1 MKIVLDHKK
10 LLKYPFLKESQ
21 VIVRKHTESIGSFL
35 ESNPGKATVLR
46 ARDRIINALSHG
58 KEQDSTDRA
67 GLPPE
72 FIIAEYVIARILAS
86 CANDRSLMDA
96 LARYEST
103 RAFEYLK
110 EEEPDIK
117 RYVAQTVGIE
127 IDSTEYSVKRYVE
140 CTSRLR
146 NERWRLVNRE
156 VKRGMV
162 SIESPEHDELLK
174 ESIYSYMRESMP
186 LTVPEDICRMLSPVV
201 DQIGKIQQERML
213 EQFGEIDEEC
223 FPPCIS
229 ALISAITEGKNL
241 PHTAR
246 FTIVTFLHM
255 IGMDVSQIV
264 EVFCRAPDFDVEKS
278 MYQVEHITGNRG
290 STEYTPPTCA
300 TMRTYGIC
308 IRPDALCKTINHPLR
323 YYSEKKRKAGAPAK
337 KNTPDGKKDQVPSS

>member
-1 MKIVLDHKK
+1 MKIILDHKK
-10 LLKYPFLKESQ
+10 LVKYPFLKESQ

-35 ESNPGKATVLR
+35 DSNPGKNTVLR
-46 ARDRIINALSHG
+46 ARGRIIAALSPG
-58 KEQDSTDRA
+58 KDQ
-67 GLPPE
+67 GLPDVEGIPPE

-86 CANDRSLMDA
+86 CANDRIQMDA
-96 LARYEST
+96 LARHESS
-103 RAFEYLK
+103 RAFEYLMD
-110 EEEPDIK
+110 EDPTVK
-117 RYVAQTVGIE
+117 RYVAQTVGID
-127 IDSTEYSVKRYVE
+127 IDSGEYTVKRYVE

-146 NERWRLVNRE
+146 NERWRLVNRDVE
-156 VKRGMV
+156 RGMV

-174 ESIYSYMRESMP
+174 ESIFSYMRESMP
-186 LTVPEDICRMLSPVV
+186 LQVPEDICRMLSPVV
-201 DQIGKIQQERML
+201 EQIGAVQQEKML
-213 EQFGEIDEEC
+213 EQFGEVDEEC

-255 IGMDVSQIV
+255 IGMDVPQIV
-264 EVFCRAPDFDVEKS
+264 EVFCRAPDFDVERS

-308 IRPDALCKTINHPLR
+308 IRPDALCKNINHPLR
-323 YYSEKKRKAGAPAK
+323 YYSEKKRKTGKSAK
-337 KNTPDGKKDQVPSS
+337 KNVSGGKKDQVRSA